1 MSKREICK
9 MPCYYMEMFLF
20 KILKNCVSIQSM
32 QNGDEWKTQEKK
44 KKNRLETL
52 KDIYNADTTKNLLEG

>member
-1 MSKREICK
+1 MQNAK
-9 MPCYYMEMFLF
+9 CYYMEMFLF
-20 KILKNCVSIQSM
+20 RILKNCVSIQSM